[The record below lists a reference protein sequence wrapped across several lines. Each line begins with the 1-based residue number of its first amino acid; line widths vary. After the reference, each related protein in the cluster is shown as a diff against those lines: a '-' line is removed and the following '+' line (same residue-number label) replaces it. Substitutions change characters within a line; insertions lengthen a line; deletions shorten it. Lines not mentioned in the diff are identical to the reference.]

1 MVHGLAHFT
10 ERLSTYKDHY
20 VLVGGVAA
28 DLLMT
33 NIGGEF
39 RPTKDLDIVVF
50 MRPEAAFLSALLE
63 YIKEGEY
70 ENKAKASGEAQYYRF
85 NKPKKAE
92 FPKQIELFSK
102 KPEDLKLFEDQHIIP
117 LKENS
122 SEQQF
127 SGILLED
134 EYYDLIKHRSKDGE
148 HCKYIGAEAQ
158 IPLKAR
164 AFIEIRERKEKGIE
178 VNERDIK
185 KHRNDILQLSQALTI
200 GENLTL
206 TGLPLNHLSTYLE
219 EVLKIQND
227 EEIKKYCEDNNLGT
241 VKEIIEAIKNY
252 YQIK

>member
-1 MVHGLAHFT
+1 MVHGLNHFT
-10 ERLSTYKDHY
+10 ERLSSYKDHY

-28 DLLMT
+28 DLLMS

-50 MRPEAAFLSALLE
+50 MRPDAAFLSALQA
-63 YIKEGEY
+63 YIQEGEY
-70 ENKAKASGEAQYYRF
+70 ENKAKSSGEAQYYRF

-102 KPEDLKLFEDQHIIP
+102 KPEDLKLFEEQHIIP
-117 LKENS
+117 LKEATQ
-122 SEQQF
+122 EQQF

-134 EYYDLIKHRSKDGE
+134 EYYDLIKNHSKDGE

-164 AFIEIRERKEKGIE
+164 AFIEIRERKEKGFD

-200 GENLTL
+200 GENLTI
-206 TGLPLNHLSTYLE
+206 TGLPLIHLNNYLE
-219 EVLKIQND
+219 EISKMQND
-227 EEIKKYCEDNNLGT
+227 EDMKKYCEENSLGSIA
-241 VKEIIEAIKNY
+241 EIIVAIKNF
-252 YQIK
+252 YQIQ